1 MNATSMLSGALAA
14 CWFVAGLFFLR
25 FWRQTRDSFFLY
37 FTAAFWLEAIS
48 RVVAALMTYVSEDEP
63 IFYGVRLVSYGL
75 VILAIWQKNRPRPA
89 SRGETLPPAHDPARP
104 L

>member
-1 MNATSMLSGALAA
+1 
-14 CWFVAGLFFLR
+14 
-25 FWRQTRDSFFLY
+25 
-37 FTAAFWLEAIS
+37 
-48 RVVAALMTYVSEDEP
+48 MTYVSEDEP

-89 SRGETLPPAHDPARP
+89 SRGESLPPAHDPARP